1 MQDIRIQQQEETK
14 TGTKTSSEW
23 KGWKTQLTAIKDFQE
38 GEEIVIYL
46 LLQKLLEEDCIFLDL
61 L

>member
-14 TGTKTSSEW
+14 TETKTSSER

-38 GEEIVIYL
+38 EEEIVIYL
-46 LLQKLLEEDCIFLDL
+46 LLQ
-61 L
+61 